1 SPLSMTASPNGSP
14 AAGPRM
20 DLTRYAW
27 LSIFTAIVTIT
38 LKTSAWALT
47 GSVGLLSDAA
57 ESTVNLVAAVVALI
71 ALKVAARPASER
83 FLYGRAKAEYFSA
96 AVEGAMIVV
105 AAAVSLVSAVGR
117 CIHPRPLENSG
128 WGLAIIVVAAVL
140 NGLVALVLI
149 RVGRRHRST
158 TLRADGKHLMPDVVT
173 SAGVLLG
180 VGLVVVTGWE
190 RLDALVAFAVGV
202 NIIVNGIGL
211 STETVSG
218 LLDKALPE
226 DDHEGI
232 TEIRRRRTDG
242 TITIHGPQTREAGQ
256 QKYMNVHVLVPD
268 EWTVKI
274 GHDYIED
281 LEQELCAALPDLTV
295 LTHLEPISDPASY
308 EDIPEAHVP
317 IHDDDHDAT
326 QPRRCYHEGGVSADP
341 SDPVRA
347 DFVRRLRRARQ
358 QPSRT
363 AAGTSAVRD
372 WPYSVHSS
380 HGRGRTPC
388 DSSQATSERSLGS
401 NSSHDVTPA
410 PLQAISATAS
420 RRGNR

>member
-1 SPLSMTASPNGSP
+1 MTASPNGSP

-27 LSIFTAIVTIT
+27 LSICAAIVTIT

-96 AVEGAMIVV
+96 AVEGAMIFV
-105 AAAVSLVSAVGR
+105 AAAVILVTAVER
-117 CIHPRPLENSG
+117 FINPRPLENIG
-128 WGLAIIVVAAVL
+128 WGLAIIVVASVL

-149 RVGRRHRST
+149 RVGRRHRSI
-158 TLRADGKHLMPDVVT
+158 TLRADGKHLMTDVVT

-190 RLDALVAFAVGV
+190 RRDALVAFAVGV
-202 NIIVNGIGL
+202 NIIVTGIGL
-211 STETVSG
+211 ITESVSG

-226 DDHEGI
+226 DDHEVI
-232 TEIRRRRTDG
+232 TEILRRRTDG
-242 TITIHGPQTREAGQ
+242 TITFHGLQTREAGQ

-326 QPRRCYHEGGVSADP
+326 QPPQV
-341 SDPVRA
+341 
-347 DFVRRLRRARQ
+347 
-358 QPSRT
+358 
-363 AAGTSAVRD
+363 
-372 WPYSVHSS
+372 
-380 HGRGRTPC
+380 
-388 DSSQATSERSLGS
+388 
-401 NSSHDVTPA
+401 
-410 PLQAISATAS
+410 
-420 RRGNR
+420 